1 MGFVDK
7 YAIREM
13 NETIVLE
20 HIVNHGPLSR
30 AAVANSTHLSKASV
44 SEIVRKLTETNLVNE
59 IGIGDSTTSGGRR
72 PIMLQL
78 NKHAGV
84 SLSFDIGYNYI
95 ATMLNYLD
103 GELISEQVIDDI
115 EIDRETIIDRIENVV
130 IKYQQS
136 IPETSYGIVGITI
149 AIHGVVSEN
158 SIVFTP
164 YYDLAQLNICE
175 SLGDRLGIPI
185 FIENEANLS
194 AIAEQTFSST
204 YKNLISI
211 SVHSGI
217 GAGIIIDGELYTG
230 ERGFS
235 GEIGHK
241 ILFPDGKS
249 CPCGNNGCL
258 EQYCSEKA
266 ILEYF
271 NHAAPITDT
280 TVTELKKAYLEKD
293 PTVVKLIDTAAKY
306 LAIGINNVTTDF
318 SPGAIYLKSRL
329 TREIPD
335 FLDKI
340 KNNLNSFI
348 NEEVE
353 LHNSA
358 LGDQATLLGA
368 SVVNIRN
375 FLRIKS
381 MQVQRPAIIT
391 SNSLIRVE

>member
-1 MGFVDK
+1 MVIVDK

-20 HIVNHGPLSR
+20 HIVNEGPLSR
-30 AAVANSTHLSKASV
+30 AAVANRTHLSKASV
-44 SEIVRKLTETNLVNE
+44 SEIVRKLTETNFVHE

-72 PIMLQL
+72 PIMLEL

-103 GELISEQVIDDI
+103 GEIITKQIIEDI
-115 EIDRETIIDRIENVV
+115 EIDRETLIDKIENVV
-130 IKYQQS
+130 IDYQQM

-149 AIHGVVSEN
+149 AIHGVVFDN

-164 YYDLAQLNICE
+164 YYDLAKLNICE
-175 SLGDRLGIPI
+175 TLRERLGVPMY
-185 FIENEANLS
+185 IENEANLS
-194 AIAEQTFSST
+194 AIAEQTYSSN
-204 YKNLISI
+204 YKNLVSISI
-211 SVHSGI
+211 HSGI
-217 GAGIIIDGELYTG
+217 GAGIIIDGALYTG

-249 CPCGNNGCL
+249 CPCGNHGCL

-266 ILEYF
+266 ILEFF
-271 NHAAPITDT
+271 NDIHQSTET
-280 TVTELKKAYLEKD
+280 TIAQLKSAYIAKD
-293 PTVVKLIDTAAKY
+293 PAVIELIDKAAKY
-306 LAIGINNVTTDF
+306 LAIGINNVTTVF
-318 SPGAIYLKSRL
+318 SPGVIYLKSRL

-340 KNNLNSFI
+340 NSNLNSFI
-348 NEEVE
+348 NEDVE
-353 LHNSA
+353 LHNSS

-368 SVVNIRN
+368 SAVSIRN
-375 FLRIKS
+375 FLRIQS
-381 MQVQRPAIIT
+381 MRVQG
-391 SNSLIRVE
+391 

>member
-1 MGFVDK
+1 MVFVDK

-20 HIVNHGPLSR
+20 HIVNEGPLSR
-30 AAVANSTHLSKASV
+30 AAVANRTHLSKASV
-44 SEIVRKLTETNLVNE
+44 SEIVRKLTETNLVHE

-72 PIMLQL
+72 PIMLEL

-103 GELISEQVIDDI
+103 GEIITEQIIEDI
-115 EIDRETIIDRIENVV
+115 EIDRETLIDKIENVV
-130 IKYQQS
+130 MDYQQM

-149 AIHGVVSEN
+149 AIHGVVFDN

-164 YYDLAQLNICE
+164 YYDLAKLNICE
-175 SLGDRLGIPI
+175 TLSERLGIPI
-185 FIENEANLS
+185 YIENEANLS
-194 AIAEQTFSST
+194 AIAEQTYSSN
-204 YKNLISI
+204 YKNLVSISI
-211 SVHSGI
+211 HSGI
-217 GAGIIIDGELYTG
+217 GAGIIIDGALYTG

-241 ILFPDGKS
+241 ILFPDGKP
-249 CPCGNNGCL
+249 CPCGNHGCL

-266 ILEYF
+266 ILEFF
-271 NHAAPITDT
+271 NDIHQSTET
-280 TVTELKKAYLEKD
+280 TIAQLKSAYMAKNPAVIE
-293 PTVVKLIDTAAKY
+293 LIDKAAKY
-306 LAIGINNVTTDF
+306 LAIGINNVTTAF
-318 SPGAIYLKSRL
+318 SPGVIYLKSRL

-340 KNNLNSFI
+340 NSNLNSFI
-348 NEEVE
+348 NEDVE
-353 LHNSA
+353 LHNSS

-368 SVVNIRN
+368 SAVSIRN
-375 FLRIKS
+375 FLRIQS
-381 MQVQRPAIIT
+381 MRVQR
-391 SNSLIRVE
+391 